1 MTTMTT
7 TFTWKI
13 AQLERETEDGY
24 VFTSHYTVDAND
36 GTYSAGAY
44 GSLGLERPEGEMI
57 PFSQLTEEQVVQ
69 WLMDSFGPEKVASIE
84 AALQSQLDE
93 QHAPTKAA
101 GLPWLMQQQGQVRA
115 RNELGQYVADDPT
128 TPENEA
134 WTEPSA

>member
-1 MTTMTT
+1 MTT

-13 AQLERETEDGY
+13 AQLERETSDGY
-24 VFTSHYTVDAND
+24 VFTAHYTVDAND

-69 WLMDSFGPEKVASIE
+69 WVKDSFGPEKVASIE
-84 AALQSQLDE
+84 AALQGQLDE